1 MTDSAAAAAAVSAT
15 AAAAA
20 AATAAAAPVAAA
32 ATNVAF
38 VAPSAPNVT
47 FAPPSDAAPP
57 SGAAPPAEGVWAD
70 VVGQPAV
77 VAELS
82 AVAAAAASGS
92 GGMTHAWLFTG
103 PPGSGR
109 SVAARAFAAAL
120 QCTRPDRGPPGC
132 GHCHDCRTV
141 LAGTHP
147 DVRNIVPEGLSIS
160 VAEMRALVQAA
171 SRRPVAGRW
180 QIVVIEDADRLT
192 EGASNALLKVV
203 EEPPARTV
211 FLLCAP
217 SDHPDDVSVT
227 IRSRCRLVGLRTPPA
242 PAIADVLHRR
252 DGVDASTA
260 QWAASVCGG
269 HVGRARRL
277 AIDAEARARREA
289 VLNVPR
295 ALRASVDVL
304 SAADAL
310 VAAAETEARTQTE
323 ARDGAERT
331 ELETA
336 LGKGGTGR
344 GIAAA
349 TRGIA
354 TAVRDLERRQ
364 KSRATRTQRDSLDR
378 ALVDLAGFYRDALA
392 VSLGAR
398 VPLTHPDRAP
408 DIRAAAAALSPEAV
422 LRRLEAVLAC
432 RQAIE
437 LNVKPRIAVE
447 ALITVLHHG

>member
-1 MTDSAAAAAAVSAT
+1 MTGVMTAGGDMPAGGGRGGGT
-15 AAAAA
+15 AA
-20 AATAAAAPVAAA
+20 
-32 ATNVAF
+32 
-38 VAPSAPNVT
+38 
-47 FAPPSDAAPP
+47 
-57 SGAAPPAEGVWAD
+57 GVWAD
-70 VVGQPAV
+70 VVGQPAAIEV
-77 VAELS
+77 LS
-82 AVAAAAASGS
+82 SAARAAAAGAS
-92 GGMTHAWLFTG
+92 GMTHAWLFTG

-120 QCTRPDRGPPGC
+120 QCSAVTSGAVSGGADPGYADPSCVDPSCVDPSCAGPGC
-132 GHCHDCRTV
+132 GTCHDCRTV

-171 SRRPVAGRW
+171 ARRPVAGRW
-180 QIVVIEDADRLT
+180 QILVIEDADRLT
-192 EGASNALLKVV
+192 EGASNALLKAV
-203 EEPPARTV
+203 EEPPPRTV

-227 IRSRCRLVGLRTPPA
+227 IRSRCRLVSLRTPPA
-242 PAIADVLHRR
+242 AAIADVLCRR
-252 DGVDASTA
+252 DGVDAQTA
-260 QWAASVCGG
+260 EWAASVCGG

-277 AIDAEARARREA
+277 ATDPDARSRREA

-295 ALRASVDVL
+295 ALRTELDTL

-310 VAAAETEARTQTE
+310 VVAAEAEAKIQTE

-336 LGKGGTGR
+336 LGKGGTGK
-344 GIAAA
+344 GAAA
-349 TRGIA
+349 AARG
-354 TAVRDLERRQ
+354 TAGALRDLEKRQ

-392 VSLGAR
+392 VSFGAA
-398 VPLTHPDRAP
+398 VPLTHPDRTP
-408 DIRAAAAALSPEAV
+408 DVTAAAQAHPPAAL
-422 LRRLEAVLAC
+422 LRRLDAVLAC
-432 RQAIE
+432 REAIE

-447 ALITVLHHG
+447 ALVTVLRHG

>member
-1 MTDSAAAAAAVSAT
+1 MTAAVAAAAGAADIAGAAAVASAQP
-15 AAAAA
+15 AAGVWAGVVGQPSIVAEL
-20 AATAAAAPVAAA
+20 AATAAAAH
-32 ATNVAF
+32 T
-38 VAPSAPNVT
+38 
-47 FAPPSDAAPP
+47 
-57 SGAAPPAEGVWAD
+57 GA
-70 VVGQPAV
+70 
-77 VAELS
+77 
-82 AVAAAAASGS
+82 

-120 QCTRPDRGPPGC
+120 QCTAVGVGAAQPGC
-132 GHCHDCRTV
+132 GQCHDCRTV

-147 DVRNIVPEGLSIS
+147 DVRSVVPEGLSIS

-171 SRRPVAGRW
+171 SRRPSAGRW
-180 QIVVIEDADRLT
+180 QVVVIEDADRLT

-203 EEPPARTV
+203 EEPPPRTV

-227 IRSRCRLVGLRTPPA
+227 IRSRCRVMALRTPPA
-242 PAIADVLHRR
+242 AAIAAVLHHR
-252 DGVDASTA
+252 DGIDTDTA

-277 AIDAEARARREA
+277 ARDPDARARREA
-289 VLNVPR
+289 VLDVPR
-295 ALRASVDVL
+295 ALRG
-304 SAADAL
+304 AADFL
-310 VAAAETEARTQTE
+310 AAAATLVDAAESEARTQTE
-323 ARDGAERT
+323 ARDGAERA

-336 LGKGGTGR
+336 LGKGGTGK
-344 GIAAA
+344 GAAAA
-349 TRGIA
+349 TRGMVG
-354 TAVRDLERRQ
+354 AVRDLERRQ

-392 VSLGAR
+392 VSFGAA
-398 VPLTHPDRAP
+398 VPLTHPDRAT
-408 DIRAAAAALSPEAV
+408 DIRGAASSFGREAI

-447 ALITVLHHG
+447 ALVTILRHG

>member
-1 MTDSAAAAAAVSAT
+1 MTAT
-15 AAAAA
+15 
-20 AATAAAAPVAAA
+20 TVA
-32 ATNVAF
+32 
-38 VAPSAPNVT
+38 
-47 FAPPSDAAPP
+47 
-57 SGAAPPAEGVWAD
+57 GGVWAD
-70 VVGQPAV
+70 VVGQPSA
-77 VAELS
+77 VAEL
-82 AVAAAAASGS
+82 AATAAASAASTSGGS
-92 GGMTHAWLFTG
+92 ASGSAGMTHAWLFTG

-120 QCTRPDRGPPGC
+120 QCTGASASAPESASAGTPGC
-132 GHCHDCRTV
+132 GDCHDCRTV

-217 SDHPDDVSVT
+217 SDHPEDVSVT
-227 IRSRCRLVGLRTPPA
+227 IRSRCRLVSLRTPSA
-242 PAIADVLHRR
+242 AAIAEVLHRR
-252 DGVDASTA
+252 DGVDAATA
-260 QWAASVCGG
+260 GWAASVCGG

-277 AIDAEARARREA
+277 ATDPEARSRREA

-295 ALRASVDVL
+295 ALGAEVGVL
-304 SAADAL
+304 AAADAL

-323 ARDGAERT
+323 ARDDAERT

-336 LGKGGTGR
+336 LGKGGTGK
-344 GIAAA
+344 GVAAA
-349 TRGIA
+349 TRGA
-354 TAVRDLERRQ
+354 SGALRDLERRQ

-392 VSLGAR
+392 VSFGAP
-398 VPLTHPDRAP
+398 VPLTHPDRSA
-408 DIRAAAAALSPEAV
+408 DIHAAARAHTPEAL

-447 ALITVLHHG
+447 ALVTVLRYG